1 MLDTLINDYNNIY
14 RYELKGRIP
23 AKKDSQRI
31 FKNKKGKS
39 FITSSQS
46 HSVWEPE
53 AIQKLWLQKFHPTID
68 KCLGIVITLFYGD
81 LRSKDNTNTA
91 DSVMDAL
98 VKAKVIKD
106 DNWKVTGA
114 LILIPKYE
122 KGMFG
127 AEINIYC

>member
-53 AIQKLWLQKFHPTID
+53 AIQKALGMSKKQFKQCIGQLYKAQEITIHAD
-68 KCLGIVITLFYGD
+68 GISL
-81 LRSKDNTNTA
+81 SKD
-91 DSVMDAL
+91 
-98 VKAKVIKD
+98 
-106 DNWKVTGA
+106 
-114 LILIPKYE
+114 
-122 KGMFG
+122 
-127 AEINIYC
+127 